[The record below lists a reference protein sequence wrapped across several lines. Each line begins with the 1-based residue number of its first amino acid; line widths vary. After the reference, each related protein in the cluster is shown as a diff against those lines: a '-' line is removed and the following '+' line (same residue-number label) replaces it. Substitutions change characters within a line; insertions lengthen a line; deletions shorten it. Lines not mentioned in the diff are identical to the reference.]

1 MSSTN
6 HGEKIVKNE
15 KYSMITHYP
24 QKKQKLPKAGEFAR
38 EPMKKERPSVTE
50 VIVIEGPACVSP
62 SRNLSLALKWSGV

>member
-38 EPMKKERPSVTE
+38 EPIKKERPSVTE

-62 SRNLSLALKWSGV
+62 SRNLSFALKWSGV